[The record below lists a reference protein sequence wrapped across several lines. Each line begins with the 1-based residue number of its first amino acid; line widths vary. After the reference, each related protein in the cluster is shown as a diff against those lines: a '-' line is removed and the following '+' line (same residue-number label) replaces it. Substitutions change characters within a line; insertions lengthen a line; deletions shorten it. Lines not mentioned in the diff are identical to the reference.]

1 MKLPSSKRLMSLIM
15 FLAAA
20 GAGAVAAIALSGGRS
35 PAPTVTVTAPS
46 TNSSRGAV
54 SGSRRE
60 VSNSSAPTSSTGTLD
75 ASQIYEKDSA
85 GVVLIKST
93 TREGADLGTG
103 IVLNENG
110 LILTNNHVIANSVG
124 VTVTPGLDVNS
135 AGGSEGSSGEPR
147 SSATAL
153 NTTSGDTR
161 SAQIVGADPQSDLAL
176 LKIDPSGLG
185 LHALKV
191 GDSASVKV
199 GQTVFAIGNPYGLSE
214 TLTTGI
220 VSALNRQIS
229 APDGAAITGAI
240 QTDAALNPG
249 NSGGPLLNAHGE
261 VIGVNSQIASDEA
274 SVAGSQPGSTGVGF
288 AISSDTAA
296 RVIKQIEAG
305 DFSREAGSSEQPQGS
320 SEQPQGSSEQPQTS
334 PEASHSAEQEA
345 LRRALEAAGVG
356 GPGVESQTVEPQATN
371 EYGQRGYGPSP
382 GELGVGTY

>member
-20 GAGAVAAIALSGGRS
+20 GVGAAAAIVLSAGSGNPSTAS
-35 PAPTVTVTAPS
+35 PVTVTSPS
-46 TNSSRGAV
+46 TAGSRGAA

-60 VSNSSAPTSSTGTLD
+60 VSNSSAATSSTGTLD
-75 ASQIYEKDSA
+75 ASQIYERDSA

-93 TREGADLGTG
+93 TREGEDLGTG

-110 LILTNNHVIANSVG
+110 LILTNDHVIANAVS
-124 VTVTPGLDVNS
+124 VTVTPGLDVN
-135 AGGSEGSSGEPR
+135 AATGSEASSGEPR

-153 NTTSGDTR
+153 NTSSGDTR
-161 SAQIVGADPQSDLAL
+161 TAQIVGADPQSDLAL
-176 LKIDPSGLG
+176 IKIDPSGLG
-185 LHALKV
+185 LRALKV
-191 GDSASVKV
+191 ADSATVKV

-229 APDGAAITGAI
+229 APDGAPITGAI
-240 QTDAALNPG
+240 QTDAPLNPG
-249 NSGGPLLNAHGE
+249 NSGGPLLNARGE
-261 VIGVNSQIASDEA
+261 VIGVNSQIASDQA

-305 DFSREAGSSEQPQGS
+305 DFSSGAGSSEQA
-320 SEQPQGSSEQPQTS
+320 QTS
-334 PEASHSAEQEA
+334 PEAGRSAEQEA
-345 LRRALEAAGVG
+345 LRRALEAQGVG
-356 GPGVESQTVEPQATN
+356 SPGVESQTVEPEGAN
-371 EYGQRGYGPSP
+371 EYGQPGYGPSP
-382 GELGVGTY
+382 GELGVGAY